1 LEEDIIKAKMP
12 QIRVSPVGILLV
24 VGVVLLITGASLA
37 YYYLLPTTT
46 AVSSPVQKSETL
58 YDDTFTIE
66 GSDYVVKSYSIPAN
80 RTISGNLLVSDGHR
94 ELTYFAIMDKHNYD
108 EHWHGGHGVPE
119 YIIYKENVIK
129 YSFSFTTNATDKYYF
144 IFNNKRVMDRDVEF
158 KLTSTW
164 TEVETTY
171 KVSYN
176 LPMAYAGVAVAVA
189 GLGLIHVGVFMYI
202 RSLKKQ
208 LKKASQ
214 TLSDSL

>member
-1 LEEDIIKAKMP
+1 MEEDAIKTKIP
-12 QIRVSPVGILLV
+12 QLRVSPISILLV
-24 VGVVLLITGASLA
+24 VGVVLLIMGAGLA

-46 AVSSPVQKSETL
+46 PVSTPIQKSETL
-58 YDDTFTIE
+58 YDDTFTVE
-66 GSDYVVKSYSIPAN
+66 SNDYVVKSYSIPAN
-80 RTISGNLLVSDGHR
+80 RIISGNFLVSKGHR
-94 ELTYFAIMDKHNYD
+94 DLAYFAVMDKHNYD
-108 EHWHGGHGVPE
+108 EHWHGGRGVPE

-144 IFNNKRVMDRDVEF
+144 IFNNKGVMDRDVEF

-176 LPMAYAGVAVAVA
+176 LPMAYAGGALAVV
-189 GLGLIHVGVFMYI
+189 GLGLIHVGMFMYI
-202 RSLKKQ
+202 QSLKKQ

-214 TLSDSL
+214 NI